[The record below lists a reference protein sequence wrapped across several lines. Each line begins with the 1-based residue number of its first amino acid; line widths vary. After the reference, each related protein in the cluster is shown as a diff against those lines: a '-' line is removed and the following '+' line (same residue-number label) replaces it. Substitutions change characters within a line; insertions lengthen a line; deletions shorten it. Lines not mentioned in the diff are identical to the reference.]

1 MLSVD
6 WSPEEVANVQTKARA
21 SISHE
26 WIYHHIGQDKRQG
39 GKLYRH
45 LRQYVKKGRDL
56 RTVTDDDI
64 QFAQSRI
71 NNHPK
76 KCLGFKQPA
85 VIFKEMAMAA

>member
-1 MLSVD
+1 M
-6 WSPEEVANVQTKARA
+6 WTEEHVVRYGFVPAKIIDVYSSARTKMRTAICA
-21 SISHE
+21 IQA
-26 WIYHHIGQDKRQG
+26 Y
-39 GKLYRH
+39 
-45 LRQYVKKGRDL
+45 L

-71 NNHPK
+71 NNRPK